1 MERHVHQASRAAKEG
16 LGVEDL
22 GGLGG
27 LSAAGIFIL
36 IILREVFAFLKTKE
50 DDKPPPALP
59 PSTDPECAREIEEQV
74 RLIRQAQARTA
85 AYCEKMSEVL
95 SAKDAEGLPLVYTP
109 RSLGKSI
116 ESLSISIPKLAD
128 DVRGQ

>member
-1 MERHVHQASRAAKEG
+1 
-16 LGVEDL
+16 VEDL

-36 IILREVFAFLKTKE
+36 IILREVFAFLKAK
-50 DDKPPPALP
+50 DGDKPAPLP

-74 RLIRQAQARTA
+74 RLIREAQARTA

-116 ESLSISIPKLAD
+116 ESLSISITRLAD

>member
-1 MERHVHQASRAAKEG
+1 MEEF
-16 LGVEDL
+16 

-27 LSAAGIFIL
+27 FSATGIL
-36 IILREVFAFLKTKE
+36 VVMVLKVVFDYLKSQ
-50 DDKPPPALP
+50 DDSPPSALP
-59 PSTDPECAREIEEQV
+59 ASSVDAECAREIEEQV
-74 RLIRQAQARTA
+74 RIIREAQARTA

-116 ESLSISIPKLAD
+116 ESLSVSISKLSD
-128 DVRGQ
+128 HVQGG

>member
-1 MERHVHQASRAAKEG
+1 MPTEAWSSNVEG
-16 LGVEDL
+16 L

-36 IILREVFAFLKTKE
+36 IILREVFAFLKAKE
-50 DDKPPPALP
+50 GDKPTPLL

-74 RLIRQAQARTA
+74 RLIREAQARTA

-116 ESLSISIPKLAD
+116 ESLSISITRLAD

>member
-1 MERHVHQASRAAKEG
+1 MEE
-16 LGVEDL
+16 L

-36 IILREVFAFLKTKE
+36 IILREVFSFLKEKE
-50 DDKPPPALP
+50 DDKPAPLPA
-59 PSTDPECAREIEEQV
+59 SSVDPECAKEIEEQV
-74 RLIRQAQARTA
+74 RIIREAQARTA

-116 ESLSISIPKLAD
+116 ESLSVSITKLAD
-128 DVRGQ
+128 DVRGA

>member
-1 MERHVHQASRAAKEG
+1 MKTAQRQG
-16 LGVEDL
+16 LQVEMEDL

-36 IILREVFAFLKTKE
+36 IILREVFAFLKAKE
-50 DDKPPPALP
+50 DDKPAPLP
-59 PSTDPECAREIEEQV
+59 PSTDADCAREIEEQV
-74 RLIRQAQARTA
+74 RLIRDAQARTA

-116 ESLSISIPKLAD
+116 ESLSISITRLAD

>member
-1 MERHVHQASRAAKEG
+1 ME
-16 LGVEDL
+16 DI

-36 IILREVFAFLKTKE
+36 IVLREVFAFLKAKD
-50 DDKPPPALP
+50 DDKPSPVLP
-59 PSTDPECAREIEEQV
+59 SSTDPECAREIEEQV
-74 RLIRQAQARTA
+74 KLIREAQSRTA

-116 ESLSISIPKLAD
+116 ESLSISITKLAD

>member
-1 MERHVHQASRAAKEG
+1 M
-16 LGVEDL
+16 EDL

-50 DDKPPPALP
+50 GDKPAPPP
-59 PSTDPECAREIEEQV
+59 VDPDCAREMEEQV
-74 RLIRQAQARTA
+74 RLIREAQARTA
-85 AYCEKMSEVL
+85 SYCEKMSEVL

-116 ESLSISIPKLAD
+116 ESLSISITRLAD
-128 DVRGQ
+128 DVRGS

>member
-1 MERHVHQASRAAKEG
+1 MEE
-16 LGVEDL
+16 L

-36 IILREVFAFLKTKE
+36 IILREVFSFLKSKE
-50 DDKPPPALP
+50 SAEPAATPPPV
-59 PSTDPECAREIEEQV
+59 DPDCARDIEEQV
-74 RLIRQAQARTA
+74 RVIREVQARTA

-116 ESLSISIPKLAD
+116 ESLSVSISKLAD

>member
-1 MERHVHQASRAAKEG
+1 MEN
-16 LGVEDL
+16 L

-36 IILREVFAFLKTKE
+36 IILREVFAFLKTK
-50 DDKPPPALP
+50 DGDNHAALP

-116 ESLSISIPKLAD
+116 ESLSISITKLAD